1 MPNSNSEFSKAYYNL
16 LSIKDEYEAARL
28 HTDGRFRR
36 ALNKAFENS
45 NKITFHLAPPLFAK
59 RDPVTGYPIK
69 QEYGSWIMPVL
80 SILPRLRILRG
91 TVLDFFG
98 KTPESLPEKQGIL
111 G

>member
-45 NKITFHLAPPLFAK
+45 NKITFHLAPPFFPK